1 MIMSLDKAI
10 SHGKEHRK
18 PYHGAKACDKTCR
31 NHGSD
36 DWAKNN
42 RLNRSNRLIEKSNQE
57 LKEMKKV
64 ESKTCTITLDV
75 KQAGNLLSVI
85 VTSKERHRNLL
96 DVVELLEKFVK
107 DNNPDKYDNVC
118 LKEFIESQNR
128 RIW

>member
-10 SHGKEHRK
+10 SHGKEYRK
-18 PYHGAKACDKTCR
+18 QYRGAKACDKSCR

-42 RLNRSNRLIEKSNQE
+42 RLNRTNRLIEKSNQE
-57 LKEMKKV
+57 LREMKKI
-64 ESKTCTITLDV
+64 ENKNCTITLDV

-96 DVVELLEKFVK
+96 DVVELLESFVK
-107 DNNPDKYDNVC
+107 DNDGDKYDNIC
-118 LKEFIESQNR
+118 LKEFVESQNR

>member
-1 MIMSLDKAI
+1 MGLDKAI
-10 SHGKEHRK
+10 EHHKEKREQ
-18 PYHGAKACDKTCR
+18 YRGAKACDKTCR

-96 DVVELLEKFVK
+96 NVVELLERFVK
-107 DNNPDKYDNVC
+107 DNDPDKYDNVC
-118 LKEFIESQNR
+118 LKEFVESQNR

>member
-1 MIMSLDKAI
+1 MLDKAI
-10 SHGKEHRK
+10 EHGKERRK
-18 PYHGAKACDKTCR
+18 QYRGAKACDRTCR

-42 RLNRSNRLIEKSNQE
+42 RLNRTNRLIEKSNQE

-64 ESKTCTITLDV
+64 ENKTCTITLDV
-75 KQAGNLLSVI
+75 EQAGNLLSVI
-85 VTSKERHRNLL
+85 VTSKERHQDLF
-96 DVVELLEKFVK
+96 DMVGLLEKFVK
-107 DNNPDKYDNVC
+107 ENDPDKYDNVC

>member
-1 MIMSLDKAI
+1 MSLDKAI
-10 SHGKEHRK
+10 EHNKERRK
-18 PYHGAKACDKTCR
+18 PYRGAKACDKTCR

-42 RLNRSNRLIEKSNQE
+42 RLSRSNRLIEKSNQE

-75 KQAGNLLSVI
+75 EQAGNLLSVI

-96 DVVELLEKFVK
+96 NVVELLERFVK
-107 DNNPDKYDNVC
+107 DNDPDKYDNVC
-118 LKEFIESQNR
+118 LKEFVESQNR

>member
-1 MIMSLDKAI
+1 MGLDKAI
-10 SHGKEHRK
+10 EHHKEKRK
-18 PYHGAKACDKTCR
+18 PYRGAKVCDRTCR

-42 RLNRSNRLIEKSNQE
+42 RLNRTNRLIEKSNQE

-64 ESKTCTITLDV
+64 ENKTCTITLDV

-85 VTSKERHRNLL
+85 VTSRERHRNLL
-96 DVVELLEKFVK
+96 NVVELLEKFVK
-107 DNNPDKYDNVC
+107 DNDTDKYDNVC
-118 LKEFIESQNR
+118 LKEFVESQNR

>member
-1 MIMSLDKAI
+1 MSLDKAI

-18 PYHGAKACDKTCR
+18 LYRGAKACDKSCR

-42 RLNRSNRLIEKSNQE
+42 RLNRTNRLIEKSNQE

-64 ESKTCTITLDV
+64 ENKTCTITLDV
-75 KQAGNLLSVI
+75 AQAGNLLSVI

-96 DVVELLEKFVK
+96 NVVELLERFVK
-107 DNNPDKYDNVC
+107 DNDPDKYDDVC
-118 LKEFIESQNR
+118 LKEFVESQNR

>member
-1 MIMSLDKAI
+1 MSLDKAI
-10 SHGKEHRK
+10 EHNKEHRK
-18 PYHGAKACDKTCR
+18 PYRGAKACDKTCR

-57 LKEMKKV
+57 LKKMKKV

-75 KQAGNLLSVI
+75 EQAGNLLSAI

-96 DVVELLEKFVK
+96 NVVELLEKFVK
-107 DNNPDKYDNVC
+107 DNDPDKYDNVC
-118 LKEFIESQNR
+118 LKEFVESQNR

>member
-1 MIMSLDKAI
+1 MSLDKAI
-10 SHGKEHRK
+10 EHNKEHRK
-18 PYHGAKACDKTCR
+18 RYYGAKACDKTCR

-64 ESKTCTITLDV
+64 ENKTCTITLDV
-75 KQAGNLLSVI
+75 EQAGNLLSVI
-85 VTSKERHRNLL
+85 VTSRERHRNLL

-107 DNNPDKYDNVC
+107 NNDPDKYDNVC
-118 LKEFIESQNR
+118 LKEFVESQNR

>member
-1 MIMSLDKAI
+1 MSLDKAI

-18 PYHGAKACDKTCR
+18 QYRGAKACDKTCR

-96 DVVELLEKFVK
+96 NVVELLERFVK
-107 DNNPDKYDNVC
+107 DNDPDKYDNVC
-118 LKEFIESQNR
+118 LKEFVESQNR

>member
-1 MIMSLDKAI
+1 MGLDKAI
-10 SHGKEHRK
+10 EHGKEHRK
-18 PYHGAKACDKTCR
+18 SYRGAKACDKTCR

-75 KQAGNLLSVI
+75 EQAGNLLSVI

-96 DVVELLEKFVK
+96 NVVELLERFVK
-107 DNNPDKYDNVC
+107 DNDPDKYDNVC
-118 LKEFIESQNR
+118 LKEFVESQNR

>member
-1 MIMSLDKAI
+1 MSLDKAI
-10 SHGKEHRK
+10 EHNKEHRK
-18 PYHGAKACDKTCR
+18 PYRGAKECDKTCR

-75 KQAGNLLSVI
+75 EQAGNLLSVI
-85 VTSKERHRNLL
+85 VTSKERHQNLL
-96 DVVELLEKFVK
+96 NVVELLERFVK
-107 DNNPDKYDNVC
+107 DNDPDKYDNVC
-118 LKEFIESQNR
+118 LKEFVESQNR

>member
-1 MIMSLDKAI
+1 MGLNKAI
-10 SHGKEHRK
+10 EHGKEHRK
-18 PYHGAKACDKTCR
+18 PYRGAKACDKKCR

-42 RLNRSNRLIEKSNQE
+42 RLNSSNRLIEKSNQD
-57 LKEMKKV
+57 LKEMDV
-64 ESKTCTITLDV
+64 TDNKTCTITLDV
-75 KQAGNLLSVI
+75 EQAGNLLSVI

-107 DNNPDKYDNVC
+107 DNDTDKYDNIC
-118 LKEFIESQNR
+118 LKEFVESQNR

>member
-18 PYHGAKACDKTCR
+18 PYYGEKACDKSCR

-75 KQAGNLLSVI
+75 EQAGNLLSVI

-96 DVVELLEKFVK
+96 NVVELLERFVK
-107 DNNPDKYDNVC
+107 DNDPDKYDNVC
-118 LKEFIESQNR
+118 LKEFVESQNR

>member
-18 PYHGAKACDKTCR
+18 PYYGAKACDKTCR

-64 ESKTCTITLDV
+64 ESKTCTVTLDV
-75 KQAGNLLSVI
+75 EQAGNLLSVI
-85 VTSKERHRNLL
+85 VTSRERHRNLL
-96 DVVELLEKFVK
+96 NVVEVLEKFVK
-107 DNNPDKYDNVC
+107 DNDTDKYDNVC
-118 LKEFIESQNR
+118 LKEFVESQNR